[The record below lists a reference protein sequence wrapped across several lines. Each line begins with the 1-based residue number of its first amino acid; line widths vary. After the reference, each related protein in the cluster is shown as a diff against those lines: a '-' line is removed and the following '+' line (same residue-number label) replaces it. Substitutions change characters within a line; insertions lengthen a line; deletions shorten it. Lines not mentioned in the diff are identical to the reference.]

1 MRTNNPHFFYPIFS
15 YLCRLIKKTFT
26 AMRELPIGIQ
36 TFDKIINKN
45 MIYIDKTELIYNL
58 AKMDYVFLSRPRRFG
73 KSLLISTLQAYFEG
87 KKELFKGLKI
97 ENLETRWEQY
107 PVVTLSFAS
116 CKSDKLDVIVKFV
129 SVALSELEVQFGL
142 SEELERADDGK
153 KPNINFSVRFKNVIK
168 TAYQQTGKQVVLLID
183 EYDALMLNTIT
194 DIPTQDAVRVHLN
207 NLFSPIK
214 DLDPKLKFV
223 FITGITKLSQM
234 SIFSTLNNLTD
245 ISLYE
250 RYSTLCGFTENEVRT
265 ELTPYVQA
273 LAEKLNCKFD
283 EAVMRLKQRY
293 DGYHFS
299 AENIGV
305 FNPYSL
311 LRALDSKI
319 FKNYWIETAT
329 PSSLLALLR
338 ENEDLQL
345 GDLDSVMLSSD
356 FFDTPVERV
365 SDIIPLLYQSGY
377 LSIKS
382 YDADYDQYEI
392 GFPNSEVKF
401 GFLNTLMRKYAIVE
415 NGKENSLFRRAVVD
429 AVRQDNPET
438 LLTHLQTFLSKISY
452 PNADAPEWYY
462 QNLLYAILAT
472 CGLNVQTEI
481 RTSAGRIDFLLFS
494 PKSIF
499 LFEFKLNKSAEEA
512 LDQIDEKEYAKKFS
526 FEGKHIW
533 KIGVNF
539 SSVKRTIDVW
549 KIVE

>member
-1 MRTNNPHFFYPIFS
+1 MKS
-15 YLCRLIKKTFT
+15 
-26 AMRELPIGIQ
+26 LPIGIQ

-45 MIYIDKTELIYNL
+45 MVYVDKTELIFNL
-58 AKMDYVFLSRPRRFG
+58 VKKDYIFLSRPRRFG
-73 KSLLISTLQAYFEG
+73 KSLLISTLHAYFEG
-87 KKELFKGLKI
+87 KKDLFKGLAI
-97 ENLETRWEQY
+97 EKLETQWEQY
-107 PVVTLSFAS
+107 PVVEISFAK
-116 CKSDKLDVIVKFV
+116 CKSDKLDEIVKFV
-129 SVALSELEVQFGL
+129 SITLSEQEFEYGL
-142 SEELERADDGK
+142 VDKVETSKDADATDTNFNVRLN
-153 KPNINFSVRFKNVIK
+153 NIIE

-183 EYDALMLNTIT
+183 EYDALMLNTVT

-250 RYSTLCGFTENEVRT
+250 DYATLCGFTEQEVRQ
-265 ELTPYVQA
+265 ELAPHVEA
-273 LAEKLNCKFD
+273 LAEKLNCTFD
-283 EAVMRLKQRY
+283 EAISRLKQRY

-299 AENIGV
+299 VSDVGV

-338 ENEDLQL
+338 ENENLQIS
-345 GDLDSVMLSSD
+345 DLDSVMLSSD

-365 SDIIPLLYQSGY
+365 TDIIPLLYQSGY

-401 GFLNTLMRKYAIVE
+401 GFLNTLMRKYAIVD

-429 AVRQDNPET
+429 AVRDDNPEI
-438 LLTHLQTFLSKISY
+438 LLKQLQVFLCKVPY
-452 PNADAPEWYY
+452 PNAADTPEWYY

-472 CGLNVQTEI
+472 CGFTVQSEI
-481 RTSAGRIDFLLFS
+481 RTSSGRIDFALFS

-499 LFEFKLNKSAEEA
+499 LFEFKLDKTADEA
-512 LDQIDEKEYAKKFS
+512 LSQINEKEYAKKFS
-526 FEGKHIW
+526 FENKIIW

-539 SSVKRTIDVW
+539 SSTERTIDVW
-549 KIVE
+549 KINKSN

>member
-1 MRTNNPHFFYPIFS
+1 
-15 YLCRLIKKTFT
+15 
-26 AMRELPIGIQ
+26 MRELPIGIQ
-36 TFDKIINKN
+36 TFSEIVNRN
-45 MIYIDKTELIYNL
+45 CVYVDKTELIY
-58 AKMDYVFLSRPRRFG
+58 KMVSSQKYIFLSRPRRFG
-73 KSLLISTLQAYFEG
+73 KSLLISTLQSYFEG
-87 KKELFKGLKI
+87 RKDLFNGCKINELDTQWI
-97 ENLETRWEQY
+97 QY

-116 CKSDKLDVIVKFV
+116 CKSDKLDAIVKFI
-129 SVALSELEVQFGL
+129 SITLSEQEFKFGL
-142 SEELERADDGK
+142 VDKVETSKDVDTTDT
-153 KPNINFSVRFKNVIK
+153 NFNVRLNSIIE

-183 EYDALMLNTIT
+183 EYDALMLNTVT

-250 RYSTLCGFTENEVRT
+250 DYATLCGFTEQEVRQ
-265 ELTPYVQA
+265 ELAPHVEA
-273 LAEKLNCKFD
+273 LAEKLNCTFD
-283 EAVMRLKQRY
+283 DAISRLKQRY

-299 AENIGV
+299 VANVGV

-338 ENEDLQL
+338 ENENLQIS
-345 GDLDSVMLSSD
+345 DLDSVMLSSD

-365 SDIIPLLYQSGY
+365 TDIIPLLYQSGY

-392 GFPNSEVKF
+392 GFPNTEVKF
-401 GFLNTLMRKYAIVE
+401 GFLNTLMRKYAIVD

-429 AVRQDNPET
+429 AVREDNPEI
-438 LLTHLQTFLSKISY
+438 LLKQLQVFMRKIPY
-452 PNADAPEWYY
+452 PNAADTPEWYY

-481 RTSAGRIDFLLFS
+481 RTSDGRIDFVLFS

-499 LFEFKLNKSAEEA
+499 IFEFKLNKSAEEA
-512 LDQIDEKEYAKKFS
+512 LSQIDKKEYAKKFS
-526 FEGKHIW
+526 FENRKIW

-539 SSVKRTIDVW
+539 SSEKRTVDEW
-549 KIVE
+549 KVG

>member
-1 MRTNNPHFFYPIFS
+1 M
-15 YLCRLIKKTFT
+15 KT
-26 AMRELPIGIQ
+26 LPIGIQ
-36 TFDKIINKN
+36 TFSEIVNRN
-45 MIYIDKTELIYNL
+45 SIYVDKTDLIY
-58 AKMDYVFLSRPRRFG
+58 KMVSSQKYYFLSRPRRFG

-87 KKELFKGLKI
+87 WKKLFNGCKI
-97 ENLETRWEQY
+97 DELETKWEQY
-107 PVVTLSFAS
+107 PVVEISFAK
-116 CKSDKLDVIVKFV
+116 CKSDKLNEMLKFV
-129 SVALSELEVQFGL
+129 SVALSQQEYKFGL
-142 SEELERADDGK
+142 IDKAESVDDEIKPNTNFNLRLER
-153 KPNINFSVRFKNVIK
+153 IIE
-168 TAYQQTGKQVVLLID
+168 TAYAQTGKQVVLLID

-194 DIPTQDAVRVHLN
+194 DIPTQDAVRVHMN

-250 RYSTLCGFTENEVRT
+250 DYATLCGFTEQEVRH
-265 ELTPYVQA
+265 ELASHVEV
-273 LAEKLNCKFD
+273 LAEKLNCTFD
-283 EAVMRLKQRY
+283 EAISKLKQRY

-299 AENIGV
+299 VADVSV

-338 ENEDLQL
+338 ENETLQI

-365 SDIIPLLYQSGY
+365 TDIIPLLYQSGY

-382 YDADYDQYEI
+382 YDADYDQYVI

-401 GFLNTLMRKYAIVE
+401 GFLNTLMRKYAIVD
-415 NGKENSLFRRAVVD
+415 NGKENSLFRRSVVD
-429 AVRQDNPET
+429 SVRNDNPEI
-438 LLTHLQTFLSKISY
+438 LLKQLQDFLRKVPY
-452 PNADAPEWYY
+452 PNAADTPEWYY
-462 QNLLYAILAT
+462 QNLLYAVLAT

-481 RTSAGRIDFLLFS
+481 RTSNGRIDFVLFS

-499 LFEFKLNKSAEEA
+499 LFEFKLNQSAQEA
-512 LDQIDEKEYAKKFS
+512 LDQIDEKEYAAKFS
-526 FEGKHIW
+526 FEGKRIW

-539 SSVKRTIDVW
+539 SSEERTIDGW
-549 KIVE
+549 KINPPS